1 MNNIFYLNWATMAIS
16 LFNTILLLWLGFT
29 VFMNAERRNWGIYL
43 ASGGL
48 LLGAAFF
55 VSHTAIIGLT
65 PAEVTWRNTIFWW
78 TVGLIPAIM
87 LPFTWYVIMLW
98 YAGFWNIPRT
108 TLRRRQLPWF
118 YLTIA
123 MAFTGLVSLG
133 IGLILLAVPSHNLV
147 ELRLYI
153 RYSFAGI
160 PLLAI
165 GYSTYVVLCVALSLD
180 ALRRPS
186 PSSRIMGEQARARA
200 HPWLT
205 AASFSLLIVSFLVTG
220 FMLWVVQDV
229 SRRTFFEI
237 YLESTRL
244 IATLDLVIAFI
255 IGIVIVLLGQ
265 AVVSYEVFTGK
276 TLPRRGLLR
285 HWQRVVLL
293 ALGYGIIIGGT
304 LTLSVRPIYSLLLT
318 TLLMTFFFAL
328 IGWRSY
334 VERDRYIGNLRPFV
348 TSHRLYEQLL
358 TQSVP
363 QDVDFVTP
371 FHALCRDVLD
381 AQVAYL
387 AAIGPLAPLVGEPI
401 VYPDFRKDT
410 LPPLSDLASH
420 FQTPNAF
427 TLAINPDEYGGA
439 IWAVALWSE
448 RGLIGLFL
456 LGKKTS
462 GSLYT
467 QEEIEIARAVGE
479 RLIDTQASAVMSL
492 RLMSLQRERL
502 AQSQVIDQQTRRI
515 LHDDIL
521 PSLQTAM
528 IALSGQPDQCNGS
541 SNDAIAIMTDA
552 HKLISDLLHN
562 MPTVTVQD
570 VARVGV
576 ITALK
581 NVVDQELKPLFH
593 SVNWHVSEE
602 AVSCAYQIPITSA
615 EVLYYAA
622 REVIRNAARHG
633 GGDMK
638 QPLTLTITAA
648 WQDGLILT
656 IQDNGIGIGN
666 SQQSKGSGQGLALH
680 TTMMAVVGGAITIN
694 SVPKQYTQVRLMLP
708 LTLNTQ

>member
-1 MNNIFYLNWATMAIS
+1 MSNNFYLNWATMAVS

-29 VFMNAERRNWGIYL
+29 VFMNAERRTWGIYL

-65 PAEVTWRNTIFWW
+65 PSEITWRNTIFWW

-98 YAGFWNIPRT
+98 YSGFWNTPRT
-108 TLRRRQLPWF
+108 ALRRRQLPWF
-118 YLTIA
+118 YLTIL
-123 MAFTGLVSLG
+123 MAFLGLVSLG
-133 IGLILLAVPSHNLV
+133 IGLILLAVPVQNLIG
-147 ELRLYI
+147 LRLFI
-153 RYSFAGI
+153 RYSLAGI

-165 GYSTYVVLCVALSLD
+165 GYSTYVVLCIVLSLD
-180 ALRRPS
+180 ALRRPG
-186 PSSRIMGEQARARA
+186 PSSRIMGDKARARA
-200 HPWLT
+200 HPWLV
-205 AASFSLLIVSFLVTG
+205 AASLSLLIVSFLVTG

-237 YLESTRL
+237 YIDSTHT
-244 IATLDLVIAFI
+244 IAVLDLVVAFI

-276 TLPRRGLLR
+276 TLPRRGLFR
-285 HWQRVVLL
+285 HWRRVVLL
-293 ALGYGIIIGGT
+293 GLGYGIIIGGT
-304 LTLSVRPIYSLLLT
+304 LTLAVRPIYSFLLT
-318 TLLMTFFFAL
+318 TVLMTFFFAL
-328 IGWRSY
+328 MGWRSY
-334 VERDRYIGNLRPFV
+334 VERDRYISNLRPFV
-348 TSHRLYEQLL
+348 SSPRLYEQLI

-371 FHALCRDVLD
+371 FHALCRDILD

-387 AAIGPLAPLVGEPI
+387 AAIGPLAPLVGAPI
-401 VYPDFRKDT
+401 IYPDSKEAI
-410 LPPLSDLASH
+410 LPPLAKVATS
-420 FQTPNAF
+420 FQTPSKF
-427 TLAINPDEYGGA
+427 THPLDPNEYGGA
-439 IWAVALWSE
+439 IWAIALWSE

-456 LGKKTS
+456 LGEKTS

-467 QEEIEIARAVGE
+467 QEEIEIARAVCE

-528 IALSGQPDQCNGS
+528 ITLSSQPKQLNGS
-541 SNDAIAIMTDA
+541 SQEAIAIMTDA
-552 HKLISDLLHN
+552 HKQISDLLHN

-581 NVVDQELKPLFH
+581 NVVEQELQPLFS
-593 SVNWHVSEE
+593 SVAWQISDE
-602 AVSCAYQIPITSA
+602 AISCAEQIPIMSA

-633 GGDMK
+633 AGEVER
-638 QPLTLTITAA
+638 PLALTITAT
-648 WQDGLILT
+648 WQDGLTLT
-656 IQDNGIGIGN
+656 IQDNGVGMGN
-666 SQQSKGSGQGLALH
+666 SPQSKGTGQGLALH

-694 SVPKQYTQVRLMLP
+694 SVPDQLTQVTLSLP
-708 LTLNTQ
+708 LTVSKQ